1 MKKIDLHTHSTAS
14 DGSYS
19 PEKLPFLAIHAG
31 LSAIALTD
39 HDTVDGLAPFL
50 TACKKAGVEGVG
62 GIEISSRWHFSGE
75 VHVLGYFVNPG
86 DAEFRKRLEYLQ
98 QARED
103 RNALMI
109 RKLQSLG
116 IDVTLEEWQMLAG
129 GEIVGRPHLAHLLIK
144 KGVCRDMREAFGK
157 YIGTDG
163 VAFVPKEKLTS
174 VEAVRFLREF
184 SVAPVL
190 AHPGLLKL
198 DTDTLLRFLMELKDN
213 GLVGVECTHSDHD
226 GKTTRKLLELAI
238 RLELAPTGGSDF
250 HGTPKPHVR
259 LGVPEVPYS
268 YLLGL
273 KVGFS
278 RHFRETL

>member
-1 MKKIDLHTHSTAS
+1 MNKIDLHTHSTAS
-14 DGSYS
+14 DGSEA
-19 PEKLPFLAIHAG
+19 PERLPFLAKDAC

-39 HDTVDGLAPFL
+39 HDTVDGLEPFL
-50 TACKKAGVEGVG
+50 SACKKAGLEGVG
-62 GIEISSRWHFSGE
+62 GIEISSRWHFPGE
-75 VHVLGYFVNPG
+75 VHVLGYFVNPENG
-86 DAEFRKRLEYLQ
+86 EFCERLKFLQ

-103 RNALMI
+103 RNGEMT

-116 IDVTLEEWQMLAG
+116 IDVTLEEWQQAAG
-129 GEIVGRPHLAHLLIK
+129 GEIVGRPHLAHLLIE

-163 VAFVPKEKLTS
+163 LAFVPKEKLTT

-184 SVAPVL
+184 SAAPVL

-198 DTDTLLRFLMELKDN
+198 DTSELKKFLVELKDN
-213 GLVGVECTHSDHD
+213 GLTGVECIHSDHD

-250 HGTPKPHVR
+250 HGIPKPHVH
-259 LGVPEVPYS
+259 LGVPEVPAG
-268 YLLGL
+268 YLSGL
-273 KVGFS
+273 KDTFLCSGMDTF
-278 RHFRETL
+278 